1 MSNDK
6 TPDKRPS
13 RLKMG
18 GIGILTTL
26 LYLWLAIR
34 GSGGL
39 AAFFRHPARTGV
51 AVASVLMASAAFAE
65 RTANPVVAAFFSVLH
80 LKWAAS

>member
-1 MSNDK
+1 MPADN
-6 TPDKRPS
+6 TPDKKPS

-18 GIGILTTL
+18 SIGILTTL
-26 LYLWLAIR
+26 LYLWLAVR

-51 AVASVLMASAAFAE
+51 AVA
-65 RTANPVVAAFFSVLH
+65 TI
-80 LKWAAS
+80 